1 MTMTR
6 ILATVSTIALTTA
19 AGVSGANAYTLLF
32 DLLPV
37 PNLTAPTASASV
49 VANEQDNASATISAL
64 ANGNLIVIPVPP
76 AAQDVNGGTIS
87 GLVSTNTIFSI
98 AAGNV
103 ATDGYPGL
111 KTEVQFDDAIPG
123 NVVDLFTADGTANL
137 AAATAGSLQANALS
151 SIDAQTTNN
160 EISAYFEDLGDGS
173 SVTLEDNMITAEGS
187 GNLATTRV
195 AGDIN
200 PGLVGGEKGEST
212 VTNPGGDELQA
223 GATVLAATA
232 QENVLLSKA
241 SALVDGAR
249 IGSLATVDGPM
260 TSLLNSSLTVTGS
273 EISALF
279 TGNDAETSI
288 IIDNDETLT
297 LNGSAGVSS
306 LQFSA
311 GAVAYT
317 ASVLDA
323 VIELG
328 NSVPVTDVAV
338 VDLDGSSL
346 TFTDNEA
353 LAAVAVNQASNA
365 VMLDSGINLVGP
377 SVAADQAN
385 TFTSGAPDVAD
396 VGADLFIQNVQYS
409 QVDASAL
416 DQADLNVLV
425 EDLLDTG
432 TVLVESNAVGSLA
445 TGNAALSF
453 IEVVK
458 ATTFDSLVAVQS
470 VQYAEGTQTATT
482 GDGADGANLLVS
494 LATLNAGGII
504 ANSSVTTQDNS
515 LSSKAV
521 GNDSE
526 TFISIESGDV
536 AGQVT
541 GSTLRANRTTTSGEN
556 PTDISLVNAQVLDGG
571 GAQATTF
578 SNIRVNAALNGGVA
592 SIIDTA
598 SIVTSDNEI
607 SALAIGN
614 LSREASIDITATTV
628 DATVGVINSQTVE
641 DGALLTAG
649 TDSPNPFTGQ
659 LQVWAFPNQ
668 IVDSKIK
675 TDNNTF
681 SATVYG
687 NLADETTTSL
697 TVKANEI
704 SSPAEFPYV
713 RVDRSGTT
721 TDTKVSGGL
730 VVLSDQ
736 SVEDLEGAVVTAQSG
751 EIVDPNG
758 QGDLIYVRVGLSN
771 QLPMVNANFTVD
783 ENQGTVAATLN
794 QATTKL
800 TVDAATKLDSPSA
813 LVNVQSVADDD
824 NDGSSAAL
832 VADQYDAD
840 ITMSVGTAGDGSPAS
855 IQDSSFSIDG
865 NDLLAS
871 GRVNLATNTASIEAQ
886 TQLLTTTEASAYA
899 VLFDQNVDW
908 VNANAESMLIN
919 DQVFTNLGDTGAGDS
934 LSVINDNS
942 DLDLI
947 IGTTGAFTANKATI
961 AGNTMT
967 VQALGNDATNSL
979 SLNVQ
984 NFDLSKASSGGAAH
998 NGPIAVLASNQVGE
1012 VVGQGANLGLS
1023 ADGITLRAII
1033 DLNDVTGAIGGSTI
1047 GIDDNEFLVHAEVNN
1062 VVNTLSAAGNTLP
1075 DVQGVTTPT
1084 ADVGDTT
1091 LSFPIAFS
1099 PSTTFGLASRQ
1110 VNGLDV
1116 TATLEGNGAGT
1127 PAGLRIDADNTPT
1140 IDATALSISE
1150 NTFSSEAR
1158 GSDSINAL
1166 SLDYNTN
1173 NAQAFLANAQSVGGT
1188 DPVISAVTFDVE
1200 ILMDLDED
1208 TVAPNPPT
1216 LTKTS
1221 VDLSGNTI
1229 AALASSNRTANLVE
1243 IDGTDIY
1250 SGSDAAP
1257 GVLVQNPLA
1266 GPVLGPAGANPL
1278 IRVTGDLGL
1287 VNLQGSAGNLNAI
1300 PNGEDVT
1307 SEVEQVRIVANI
1319 DTFDTGSLSI
1329 DNNLV
1334 LSQAVVHSA
1343 GDANLTGDPA
1353 TAGNIML
1360 IRADAAIGEVDNAL
1374 GASVVSVQTL
1384 ALDTDASASV
1394 STVAI
1399 GAFDTFAGSIGGID
1413 DVSDPGSVSVSASK
1427 NAVAAVATGAT
1438 AVNALGVTAGA
1449 SITGGTVARAPVI
1462 GFPGAND
1469 TTLNADFNL
1478 LNVQVGFSDGGTIK
1492 ADTSDVAI
1500 GYQLGSAL
1508 SGDALKVVQNLILAQ
1523 ARGFSARNVVSLSA
1537 DASSDATAQIG
1548 NVQALND
1555 IGISATADNTGHG
1568 LDIAGGALNSSVS
1581 VLSNAINASAAGN
1594 IASNEL
1600 STKADASL
1608 QETSGAGATLDP
1620 GAVSQIA
1627 ATAVDY
1633 AVLNRQSL
1641 SDSTVSST
1649 ITDALIGV
1657 DDLGPAGFNTTSVSV
1672 EGNEVLAS
1680 ATGNDATNS
1689 LVLNTGTFQ
1698 HPSAAVASLQTTSG
1712 ATISASVSGVVIGI
1726 GSSSTLAGTSNGSSF
1741 SVSGN
1746 SVGAVAIGS
1755 SAVNRITSD

>member
-1 MTMTR
+1 MKMTR

-49 VANEQDNASATISAL
+49 VANEQDNASAAINAL

-111 KTEVQFDDAIPG
+111 KTEVQFDDVIPG

-151 SIDAQTTNN
+151 SIDAQTTAN
-160 EISAYFEDLGDGS
+160 EISAYFEDLGAGS

-232 QENVLLSKA
+232 QENLALSKA

-260 TSLLNSSLTVTGS
+260 TSLLDSALTVTGS

-297 LNGSAGVSS
+297 LNGSAGVAS

-311 GAVAYT
+311 GVVPYT
-317 ASVLDA
+317 ASVLNA

-346 TFTDNEA
+346 TFTGNEA

-385 TFTSGAPDVAD
+385 TFASGAPDVAD

-425 EDLLDTG
+425 EDLLDSG
-432 TVLVESNAVGSLA
+432 TVLVDSNAVGALA
-445 TGNAALSF
+445 TGNASLSF
-453 IEVVK
+453 IDVVK

-470 VQYAEGTQTATT
+470 VQYAEGTQSATT
-482 GDGADGANLLVS
+482 GDAADGSNLLVS

-504 ANSSVTTQDNS
+504 ANSSVTTKDNS
-515 LSSKAV
+515 LYSKAV

-536 AGQVT
+536 AGQVA
-541 GSTLRANRTTTSGEN
+541 GATLRANRTTTSGEN
-556 PTDISLVNAQVLDGG
+556 PADISLVNAQVLDGG

-614 LSREASIDITATTV
+614 LSREASIDIIATTV

-713 RVDRSGTT
+713 RIDRSGTT
-721 TDTKVSGGL
+721 TDTKASGGL

-783 ENQGTVAATLN
+783 ENEGTVAATLN

-800 TVDAATKLDSPSA
+800 TVDAATTLDSPSA

-832 VADQYDAD
+832 VADQFDAD
-840 ITMSVGTAGDGSPAS
+840 ITLSVGTAGDGSPAS

-865 NDLLAS
+865 NDLLSS

-947 IGTTGAFTANKATI
+947 IGTTGAFDANKATI
-961 AGNTMT
+961 ADNTMT

-984 NFDLSKASSGGAAH
+984 TFDLSKASSGGTPR

-1033 DLNDVTGAIGGSTI
+1033 DLNDVTGAIGGSAI
-1047 GIDDNEFLVHAEVNN
+1047 GIDGNEFLVHAEVNN
-1062 VVNTLSAAGNTLP
+1062 VVNTLSAKGNTLP
-1075 DVQGVTTPT
+1075 DVQGITTPT
-1084 ADVGDTT
+1084 ADVGDTS
-1091 LSFPIAFS
+1091 LSFPIGFS

-1116 TATLEGNGAGT
+1116 TATLNGNGAGT

-1140 IDATALSISE
+1140 IDGTALSISE
-1150 NTFSSEAR
+1150 NTLSSEAR

-1173 NAQAFLANAQSVGGT
+1173 NAQAFLANAQSVAGT

-1216 LTKTS
+1216 LTDTS

-1243 IDGTDIY
+1243 IDGTNIY
-1250 SGSDAAP
+1250 SGSDATP
-1257 GVLVQNPLA
+1257 GVTVQNVLDAPVP
-1266 GPVLGPAGANPL
+1266 GPENPL

-1360 IRADAAIGEVDNAL
+1360 INAGANVGETGNAL

-1399 GAFDTFAGSIGGID
+1399 GAFETFAGSIGGID
-1413 DVSDPGSVSVSASK
+1413 DVSDSGSVSVSASK
-1427 NAVAAVATGAT
+1427 NAVAAVATGGT
-1438 AVNALGVTAGA
+1438 AVNALGVTAGS

-1500 GYQLGSAL
+1500 GYQLGSGL

-1555 IGISATADNTGHG
+1555 IGIIATSDNAGTGF
-1568 LDIAGGALNSSVS
+1568 DISGGALNSSVG
-1581 VLSNAINASAAGN
+1581 VLANAINASAAGN

-1608 QETSGAGATLDP
+1608 QETSGAGVTIDP

-1627 ATAVDY
+1627 ATGVDY

-1641 SDSTVSST
+1641 ADSTVSSS
-1649 ITDALIGV
+1649 ITDAFAGV
-1657 DDLGPAGFNTTSVSV
+1657 DDMGPAGFNTTSVAV

-1698 HPSAAVASLQTTSG
+1698 HPSAAVASLQTNSG
-1712 ATISASVSGVVIGI
+1712 STISASVSGVTIGI
-1726 GSSSTLAGTSNGSSF
+1726 GISSTLAGTSNGSSF
-1741 SVSGN
+1741 SVRGN
-1746 SVGAVAIGS
+1746 SIGAVAIGNS
-1755 SAVNRITSD
+1755 SVNTISSD